1 VNWIAI
7 GFAGFVG
14 TIVALAFFWLAHSLR
29 WTSLSPAVTVGC
41 LFTRQPRAPI
51 TETIGFAVI
60 LILGTTLLPALFQ
73 LVLAGVSIT
82 AWIAGTFFGIFLGL
96 VTAASMP
103 LYGMISACVR
113 AGVLPA
119 PGKFGLKWGRPTP
132 AVLSAGLAIY
142 GGVAGAILGA
152 F

>member
-1 VNWIAI
+1 V
-7 GFAGFVG
+7 
-14 TIVALAFFWLAHSLR
+14 
-29 WTSLSPAVTVGC
+29 
-41 LFTRQPRAPI
+41 
-51 TETIGFAVI
+51 
-60 LILGTTLLPALFQ
+60 GTTLLPGLFRF
-73 LVLAGVSIT
+73 VLAGVSIR

-96 VTAASMP
+96 VTAACMP

-113 AGVLPA
+113 AGVLRA
-119 PGKFGLKWGRPTP
+119 PGKFGVRWGRLTP